1 MLPLPT
7 TRRSILP
14 KLESPIPVKIHSHVS
29 LILPALLK
37 PPVRRIGVFSLFHE
51 ASKFHPRIADISH
64 SVDIVRWDEVK
75 CMLLQEFDSLLIF
88 VHMTVQKLEHG
99 VEHHLDCDEFT
110 SMCRTV

>member
-29 LILPALLK
+29 LILTALLK
-37 PPVRRIGVFSLFHE
+37 STIRRIGVFSLFHE

-64 SVDIVRWDEVK
+64 SVNIVSRNEVK
-75 CMLLQEFDSLLIF
+75 CMLLQEFDSLLIL
-88 VHMTVQKLEHG
+88 M
-99 VEHHLDCDEFT
+99 
-110 SMCRTV
+110 SMAM